1 MPRSR
6 IIIDGLDECQEE
18 DRKAILAE
26 LTKFTAMPETSC
38 KILVSTRDNAYAS
51 RSLRKMP
58 TLCLTTECPEL
69 KTDIQTYVQTTMA
82 EILQEERFQGKTI
95 EGVGEIIMN
104 KGQGSFKK
112 TLKID
117 MIRDVPVG
125 KSSDGRNEALPMR
138 RGHT

>member
-6 IIIDGLDECQEE
+6 IVIDGLDECQEE
-18 DRKAILAE
+18 DRKA
-26 LTKFTAMPETSC
+26 SC

-69 KTDIQTYVQTTMA
+69 KTDIQTYVRTTMA

-95 EGVGEIIMN
+95 EGVEEIIVK
-104 KGQGSFKK
+104 KGQGRWELF
-112 TLKID
+112 
-117 MIRDVPVG
+117 
-125 KSSDGRNEALPMR
+125 
-138 RGHT
+138 

>member
-1 MPRSR
+1 MVQLRTALRDILSSMPRSR
-6 IIIDGLDECQEE
+6 IVIDGLDECQEE

-38 KILVSTRDNAYAS
+38 KILISTRDNAYAS

-69 KTDIQTYVQTTMA
+69 KTDIQTYVRTTMA

-95 EGVGEIIMN
+95 EGVEEIIVK
-104 KGQGSFKK
+104 KGQGRWELF
-112 TLKID
+112 
-117 MIRDVPVG
+117 
-125 KSSDGRNEALPMR
+125 
-138 RGHT
+138 